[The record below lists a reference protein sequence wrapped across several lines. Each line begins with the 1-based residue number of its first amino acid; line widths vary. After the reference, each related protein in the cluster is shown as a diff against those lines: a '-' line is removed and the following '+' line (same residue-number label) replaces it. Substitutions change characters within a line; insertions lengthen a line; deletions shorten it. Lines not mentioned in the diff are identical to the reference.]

1 MYRYEL
7 KLENGD
13 VVVCVESKNLIIS
26 KKLDQ
31 QYTNGTKEF
40 IYCVDENRNSLII
53 PRKKIVYLKKY
64 TEEVNGSKNQ

>member
-1 MYRYEL
+1 MYKYEL
-7 KLENGD
+7 KLENGN

-40 IYCVDENRNSLII
+40 IYCVDENQNFLII
-53 PRKKIVYLKKY
+53 PIKKIVYLKKY
-64 TEEVNGSKNQ
+64 SEDVNGSKDQ